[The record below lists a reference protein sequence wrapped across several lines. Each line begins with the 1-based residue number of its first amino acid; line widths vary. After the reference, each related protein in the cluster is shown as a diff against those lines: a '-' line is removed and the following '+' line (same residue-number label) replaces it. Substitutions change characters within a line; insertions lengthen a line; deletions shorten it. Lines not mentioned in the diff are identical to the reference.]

1 MTTHEI
7 IVTAMRGI
15 GWAVLLWLVP
25 FAFYDSGRNA
35 DNNNIDAHM
44 TPFFIGLAAYI
55 ILLLCLIGSVRP

>member
-25 FAFYDSGRNA
+25 FAYYHSGKFHEN
-35 DNNNIDAHM
+35 DDAHYSLI
-44 TPFFIGLAAYI
+44 FVGLAAYI